1 MNKKILITGASG
13 LVGKHLQ
20 KLLPEAIHLSSKDCN
35 LLNLN
40 ETCDFFNKV
49 KPKIVIHLAAKVG
62 GILDNIKNPVDFF
75 EENIVINTNT
85 LKATYTCG
93 SPKFIGHPRATDFSK

>member
-20 KLLPEAIHLSSKDCN
+20 KFLPEAIHLSTKDCN

-40 ETCDFFNKV
+40 ETCDFFNKI
-49 KPKIVIHLAAKVG
+49 KPEIVIHLAAKVG
-62 GILDNIKNPVDFF
+62 GILDNIKNPVEFF
-75 EENIVINTNT
+75 
-85 LKATYTCG
+85 
-93 SPKFIGHPRATDFSK
+93 